1 MKDIV
6 NITCYNK
13 TEQMARTD
21 AIAKYTEAMAWSD
34 GSEMQR
40 YATILNGLFSGLT
53 NIRDEY

>member
-1 MKDIV
+1 MEEMV

-13 TEQMARTD
+13 TERMTRTD
-21 AIAKYTEAMAWSD
+21 AIEKYTDAMVRCE

-40 YATILNGLFSGLT
+40 YATILNGLFSGYT